1 MKDCF
6 RVFFLFN
13 IIKAGKSAKRLS
25 AFFMPFLPIFY
36 DNEAIVVNTNSFF

>member
-25 AFFMPFLPIFY
+25 AFFVHAFMLFH
-36 DNEAIVVNTNSFF
+36 DNRLIVVMAPPFF